1 MDFYGV
7 QFLQLL
13 TYVRTLVTATTI
25 TSSVK
30 GPSRKEEH
38 QSIKKRESKRNA
50 RNKKYQNGKTHL
62 ID

>member
-38 QSIKKRESKRNA
+38 QSIKK
-50 RNKKYQNGKTHL
+50 KKNQKEMLEIKNTKMEKL
-62 ID
+62 I